1 MRLYLRINFIP
12 GADPEIIKDMFEHG
26 FINLIYVSDNC
37 TELEMLPKE
46 IKEATTQKDN
56 KGKTRN
62 FCQIPRYLP

>member
-12 GADPEIIKDMFEHG
+12 GADPEIIKDMFEHS
-26 FINLIYVSDNC
+26 FINLIYVSNNYK
-37 TELEMLPKE
+37 ELEMLPKE
-46 IKEATTQKDN
+46 IKEVTTQKDN